1 MIETVNG
8 TMSFRDGSQSM
19 KIDTSKLY
27 DLIKTGNDLSKPFAI
42 CGKKFMGKIEGDMT
56 VGLNHPKKKTG
67 DFKRSVILRV
77 RYEFEGKVR
86 YATLIVSQTDSIGF
100 AGCRG
105 YSDEPIALRDQLKA
119 ALNDMREA
127 FSPPELFDRDVPI
140 VINNSTF
147 NVPYRPVVVQ
157 RFMNFLRDKNFP
169 EIDNFSLST
178 RQIRIRLVEQVTLS
192 VLASGKNKVFGAKS
206 EDAMNRVTEFIHK
219 IYAEFD
225 EYEKKVETMMPVKIV
240 EPYKVKPAEHMG
252 QIIWHEDGSGTIVQ
266 KIADMTIE

>member
-8 TMSFRDGSQSM
+8 TMSFKDGSQSM
-19 KIDTSKLY
+19 KIDTAKLY
-27 DLIKTGNDLSKPFAI
+27 DLIKPENDLSKPFAI

-77 RYEFEGKVR
+77 RYEFEGKTR

-119 ALNDMREA
+119 ALTDMREA

-147 NVPYRPVVVQ
+147 NVPFRPVVIQ
-157 RFMNFLRDKNFP
+157 RFMNFLRDRKFE

-178 RQIRIRLVEQVTLS
+178 RQIRIRLVECVTLS
-192 VLASGKNKVFGAKS
+192 VLASGKNKVFGARS
-206 EDAMNRVTEFIHK
+206 EDAMNRVTEFINGLYK
-219 IYAEFD
+219 EFD
-225 EYEKKVETMMPVKIV
+225 EYEKN
-240 EPYKVKPAEHMG
+240 
-252 QIIWHEDGSGTIVQ
+252 SG
-266 KIADMTIE
+266 AN